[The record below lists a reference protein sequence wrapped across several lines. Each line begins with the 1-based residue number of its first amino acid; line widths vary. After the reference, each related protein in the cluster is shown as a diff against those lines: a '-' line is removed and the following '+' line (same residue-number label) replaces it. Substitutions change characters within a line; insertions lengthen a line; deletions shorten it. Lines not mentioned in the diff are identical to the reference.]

1 MTDGMSEPPNE
12 LRALGRLNCNRER
25 GLVVGRDIDW
35 MCVGAREGNAAYL
48 YDSNLAFDREFNVG
62 VLRGRHGV
70 SSV

>member
-1 MTDGMSEPPNE
+1 MTEGMSEPPKE
-12 LRALGRLNCNRER
+12 LRALGRLNCEREKEVSGWEGQR
-25 GLVVGRDIDW
+25 LDMGV
-35 MCVGAREGNAAYL
+35 REGNAAYL